1 RRNSSTCRPLLER
14 SCSIGRSLLRAVLR
28 AVVNDF
34 VGISG
39 SARAT
44 FVVDTVAP
52 TSSIQAPAAN
62 AILNT
67 SAVPVVLV
75 YQDDGSG
82 IDTSKLVLTVD
93 GVNRTGVLTIVLA
106 QATGTLPVL
115 PDGVHTIQLNEM

>member
-1 RRNSSTCRPLLER
+1 M
-14 SCSIGRSLLRAVLR
+14 
-28 AVVNDF
+28 
-34 VGISG
+34 GISG

-115 PDGVHTIQLNEM
+115 PDGVHTIQLNEMCTVG